1 MDFMLYENVLGL
13 IGNTPM
19 VKLSNINFEL
29 NSKLYAK
36 IEKNNLSGS
45 IKDRACYQMIISMI
59 NEGKLKKGS
68 TIIEPTSGNTGIG
81 LACLCNYFSLNCI
94 IVMPESMSLER
105 RKLIKDFNGKLE
117 LVQGGMKE
125 CKERANELNKEIPD
139 SIILGQFD
147 NENNVKAHYFYTAKE
162 ILNDL
167 PDVDVIICGIGT
179 GGTISGIGKYVKD
192 NNLNIE
198 VIGVEPKS
206 SPLITLKKVGKHKIQ
221 GIGANF
227 IPSILDQSAISKM
240 VLVSDEEAIES
251 ARELVKKEGLFVGIS
266 SGANYAAAKQLI
278 KDPIYKKK
286 KILMIF
292 PDSGERYSWN

>member
-68 TIIEPTSGNTGIG
+68 PIIEPTSGNTGIG

-251 ARELVKKEGLFVGIS
+251 ARESVKKEGLFVGIS

>member
-13 IGNTPM
+13 IGNTPI
-19 VKLSNINFEL
+19 VKLSNINLEF
-29 NSKLYAK
+29 NSSLYAK

-105 RKLIKDFNGKLE
+105 RKLIRDFNGKLE

-125 CKERANELNKEIPD
+125 CKERAYELNKEIPD

-147 NENNVKAHYFYTAKE
+147 NENNAKAHYLYTVRE

-179 GGTISGIGKYVKD
+179 GGTISGIGKYIKD

-206 SPLITLKKVGKHKIQ
+206 SPLITLKRAGKHKIQ

-227 IPSILDQSAISKM
+227 IPSILDQSVISKM
-240 VLVSDEEAIES
+240 VLVSDEEAIECS
-251 ARELVKKEGLFVGIS
+251 RELVKKEGLFVGIS

-278 KDPIYKKK
+278 NDPIYKNK

>member
-45 IKDRACYQMIISMI
+45 IKDRACYQMIISLI

-81 LACLCNYFSLNCI
+81 IACLCNYFSLNCI

-125 CKERANELNKEIPD
+125 CKEMANELNKEIPD

-278 KDPIYKKK
+278 KDPIYKNK

>member
-45 IKDRACYQMIISMI
+45 IKDRACYQMIISLI

-147 NENNVKAHYFYTAKE
+147 NENNVKAHYFYTVRE

-179 GGTISGIGKYVKD
+179 GGTISGIGKYIKD

-206 SPLITLKKVGKHKIQ
+206 SPLITLKRAGKHKIQ

-227 IPSILDQSAISKM
+227 IPSILDQSVISKM

-278 KDPIYKKK
+278 KDPIYKNK

>member
-68 TIIEPTSGNTGIG
+68 PIIEPTSGNTGIG

>member
-45 IKDRACYQMIISMI
+45 IKDRACYQMIISLI

-81 LACLCNYFSLNCI
+81 IACLCNYFSLNCI

-125 CKERANELNKEIPD
+125 CKERANAVNKEIPD

-179 GGTISGIGKYVKD
+179 GGTISGIGKYIKD

-206 SPLITLKKVGKHKIQ
+206 SPLITLKRAGKHKIQ

-278 KDPIYKKK
+278 KDPIYKNK

>member
-45 IKDRACYQMIISMI
+45 IKDRACYQMIISLI

-81 LACLCNYFSLNCI
+81 IACLCNYFSLNCI

-179 GGTISGIGKYVKD
+179 GGTISGIGKYIKD

-206 SPLITLKKVGKHKIQ
+206 SPLITLKRAGKHKIQ

-227 IPSILDQSAISKM
+227 IPSILDQSVISKM
-240 VLVSDEEAIES
+240 VLVSDEEAIECS
-251 ARELVKKEGLFVGIS
+251 RELVKKEGLFVGIS

-278 KDPIYKKK
+278 NDPIYKNK

>member
-1 MDFMLYENVLGL
+1 MLYENVLGL

-19 VKLSNINFEL
+19 VKLSNINLEF
-29 NSKLYAK
+29 NSSLYAK

-105 RKLIKDFNGKLE
+105 RKLIRDFNGKLE

-278 KDPIYKKK
+278 NDPIYKNK

>member
-13 IGNTPM
+13 IGNTPI

-45 IKDRACYQMIISMI
+45 IKDRACYQMIISLI

-81 LACLCNYFSLNCI
+81 IACLCNYFSLNCI

-147 NENNVKAHYFYTAKE
+147 NENNAKAHYLYTVRE

-179 GGTISGIGKYVKD
+179 GGTISGIGKYIKD

-206 SPLITLKKVGKHKIQ
+206 SPLITLKRAGKHKIQ

-227 IPSILDQSAISKM
+227 IPSILDQSVISKM
-240 VLVSDEEAIES
+240 VLVSDEEAIECS
-251 ARELVKKEGLFVGIS
+251 RELVKKEGLFVGIS

-278 KDPIYKKK
+278 NDPIYKNK

>member
-45 IKDRACYQMIISMI
+45 IKDRACYQMIISLI

-105 RKLIKDFNGKLE
+105 RKLIRDFNGKLE

-179 GGTISGIGKYVKD
+179 GGTISGIGKYIKD

-206 SPLITLKKVGKHKIQ
+206 SPLITLKRAGKHKIQ

-227 IPSILDQSAISKM
+227 IPSILDQSVISKM
-240 VLVSDEEAIES
+240 VLVSDEEAIECS
-251 ARELVKKEGLFVGIS
+251 RELVKKEGLFVGIS

-278 KDPIYKKK
+278 NDPIYKNK

>member
-45 IKDRACYQMIISMI
+45 IKDRACYQMIISLI

-81 LACLCNYFSLNCI
+81 IACLCNYFSLNCI

-125 CKERANELNKEIPD
+125 CKEMATELNKEIQD

-147 NENNVKAHYFYTAKE
+147 NENNAKAHYLYTAKE

-179 GGTISGIGKYVKD
+179 GGTISGIGKYIKD

-206 SPLITLKKVGKHKIQ
+206 SPLITLKRAGKHKIQ

-227 IPSILDQSAISKM
+227 IPSILDQSVISKM

-278 KDPIYKKK
+278 KDPIYKNK

>member
-1 MDFMLYENVLGL
+1 MLYENVLGL

-45 IKDRACYQMIISMI
+45 IKDRACYQMIISLI

-81 LACLCNYFSLNCI
+81 IACLCNYFSLNCI

-179 GGTISGIGKYVKD
+179 GGTISGIGKYIKD

-206 SPLITLKKVGKHKIQ
+206 SPLITLKRAGKHKIQ

-227 IPSILDQSAISKM
+227 IPSILDQSVISKM
-240 VLVSDEEAIES
+240 VLVSDEEAIECS
-251 ARELVKKEGLFVGIS
+251 RELVKKEGLFVGIS

-278 KDPIYKKK
+278 NDPIYKNK

>member
-45 IKDRACYQMIISMI
+45 IKDRACYQMIISLI

-81 LACLCNYFSLNCI
+81 IACLCNYFSLNCI

-105 RKLIKDFNGKLE
+105 RKLIRDFNGKLE

-162 ILNDL
+162 ILNYL

-179 GGTISGIGKYVKD
+179 GGTISGIGKYIKD

-206 SPLITLKKVGKHKIQ
+206 SPLITLKRAGKHKIQ

-227 IPSILDQSAISKM
+227 IPSILDQSVISKM
-240 VLVSDEEAIES
+240 VLVSDEEAIECS
-251 ARELVKKEGLFVGIS
+251 RELVKKEGLFVGIS

-278 KDPIYKKK
+278 NDPIYKNK

>member
-45 IKDRACYQMIISMI
+45 IKDRACYQMIISLI

-81 LACLCNYFSLNCI
+81 IACLCNYFSLNCI

-278 KDPIYKKK
+278 KDPIYKNK

>member
-45 IKDRACYQMIISMI
+45 IKDRACYQMIISLI

-81 LACLCNYFSLNCI
+81 IACLCNYFSLNCI

-147 NENNVKAHYFYTAKE
+147 NENNAKAHYLYTVRE

-179 GGTISGIGKYVKD
+179 GGTISGIGKYIKD

-206 SPLITLKKVGKHKIQ
+206 SPLITLKRAGKHKIQ

-240 VLVSDEEAIES
+240 VLVSDEEAIECS
-251 ARELVKKEGLFVGIS
+251 RELVKKEGLFVGIS

-278 KDPIYKKK
+278 NDPIYKNK

>member
-45 IKDRACYQMIISMI
+45 IKDRACYQMIISLI

-81 LACLCNYFSLNCI
+81 IACLCNYFSLNCI

-179 GGTISGIGKYVKD
+179 GGTISGIGKYIKD

-278 KDPIYKKK
+278 KDPIYKNK

>member
-45 IKDRACYQMIISMI
+45 IKDRACYQMIISLI

-125 CKERANELNKEIPD
+125 CKERAYELNKEIPD

-147 NENNVKAHYFYTAKE
+147 NENNAKAHYLYTVRE

-179 GGTISGIGKYVKD
+179 GGTISGIGKYIKD

-206 SPLITLKKVGKHKIQ
+206 SPLITLKRAGKHKIQ

-227 IPSILDQSAISKM
+227 IPSILDQSVISKM
-240 VLVSDEEAIES
+240 VLVSDEEAIECS
-251 ARELVKKEGLFVGIS
+251 RELVKKEGLFVGIS

-278 KDPIYKKK
+278 NDPIYKNK